1 MQFLLAYL
9 IIAPV
14 VIFSTIAMGILSLSS
29 SLLRSPENRLHEI
42 ARTWSRILLKGSF
55 IQTKT
60 IGLEK
65 LDPHRNYVLV
75 ANHSSYMDTP
85 VIVASIPLQF
95 RFFAKRE
102 LFSIPLLGTHLGRSG
117 HFPVDRDNVRAS
129 LKSMSEGAKAIASKN
144 VSVLLFPEGG
154 RSLDHLQEFKEGAA
168 YIAIKA
174 GVPIV
179 PIAIVGTRQILR
191 MHTSQV
197 RPGLAKIVI
206 GDPIETAAMTI
217 QDRERLTVELH
228 TRIAEMLGESVTQS
242 SSMGA

>member
-14 VIFSTIAMGILSLSS
+14 VIFSTVAMGILSLSS
-29 SLLRSPENRLHEI
+29 SLLGSHENRLHEI
-42 ARTWSRILLKGSF
+42 ARTWSRILLRCSL
-55 IQTKT
+55 IRTEN

-65 LDPHRNYVLV
+65 LNPQRNYVMV

-85 VIVASIPLQF
+85 VIVAAIPLQF
-95 RFFAKRE
+95 RFLAKRE

-117 HFPVDRDNVRAS
+117 HFPVERDNVRAS
-129 LKSMSEGAKAIASKN
+129 LKSMSEAAKAIVLRN
-144 VSVLLFPEGG
+144 VSVLVFPEGG
-154 RSLDHLQEFKEGAA
+154 RSLEHLQDFKEGAA

-179 PIAIVGTRQILR
+179 PIAIIGTRNILR

-197 RPGLAKIVI
+197 RPGLAKVVV
-206 GDPIETAAMTI
+206 GDPIETTHLTI
-217 QDRERLTVELH
+217 QDRQRLTTELH
-228 TRIAEMLGESVTQS
+228 DRIAEMLGELAPAEMPVR
-242 SSMGA
+242 